1 MGRQAI
7 TTAVT
12 AVAGLL
18 LAVATA
24 FGVAS
29 ATGGTPDP
37 VDEPIV
43 LYGER

>member
-1 MGRQAI
+1 MGSGL
-7 TTAVT
+7 TTAAT

-24 FGVAS
+24 FGISSAS
-29 ATGGTPDP
+29 TSTPDP
-37 VDEPIV
+37 VDEPAV